1 MLGSHPSLAMD
12 GLVAVGRA
20 LCIALPGSGD
30 REGHSS
36 SSRAII
42 NIGKL
47 LAALA
52 IPVIH
57 VACAVLISLLS

>member
-12 GLVAVGRA
+12 GLVAMGRA
-20 LCIALPGSGD
+20 LCIALPGSGGWE
-30 REGHSS
+30 RHSS
-36 SSRAII
+36 SSRATI
-42 NIGKL
+42 NTGKL

-57 VACAVLISLLS
+57 TVCVIHISLLS